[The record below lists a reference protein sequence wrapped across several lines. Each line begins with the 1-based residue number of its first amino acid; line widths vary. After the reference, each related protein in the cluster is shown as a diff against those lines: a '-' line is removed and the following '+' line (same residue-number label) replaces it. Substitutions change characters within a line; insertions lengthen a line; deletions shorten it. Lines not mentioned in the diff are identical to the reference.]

1 MIAYYSRTGNTQ
13 AMAAILEEEAKQRG
27 HGVRMVQVKHDSKPG
42 YFGCLN
48 IASGK
53 RPAEIANPEADLDL
67 ASADVVVLGA
77 PVWAGRFSPFMRTFL
92 ERASSVENKA
102 AGVFVSCS
110 SEPHR
115 ATSYAPVLAECAESR
130 GFDVRARL
138 CASRKDRA
146 QHREMARAF
155 LDELLPGGPPEAE
168 VTDSVDGDPR

>member
-13 AMAAILEEEAKQRG
+13 ALAAILEEEAKQRG
-27 HGVRMVQVKHDSKPG
+27 HEVRMVPVLHDRKPG

-53 RPAEIANPEADLDL
+53 RPAEIANAEEDLDM

-92 ERASSVENKA
+92 DRVSSVENKA
-102 AGVFVSCS
+102 AGVFVCCS

-115 ATSYAPVLAECAESR
+115 ATSYAPVLAECATSR
-130 GFDVRARL
+130 GLDVKAHL

-146 QHREMARAF
+146 QHKELARAF
-155 LDELLPGGPPEAE
+155 LDDLLPEGPAKPTAADGLDGE
-168 VTDSVDGDPR
+168 VR